1 MNRPWLIA
9 FGVLVLVVGTAAV
22 TRLVWTPLDVQP
34 NAAPWWAIPV
44 FTLIGSI
51 SGLVLSPLINY
62 WTSNRTRE
70 LEAAQ
75 ESKAQSEQVVIEFL
89 DLAERYVIRCWKQ
102 TDVEEAPLYAAN
114 TKVTIRCS
122 VDATKAAQD
131 VLREIEKFEKQLGNF
146 TGIRNQQ
153 DYWPA
158 AEGFQKAY
166 WKLVNVLRNEGS
178 LELLPPNVT
187 QRAID

>member
-9 FGVLVLVVGTAAV
+9 FGVLILVVGTASV
-22 TRLVWTPLDVQP
+22 TRLVTTPLDVQP

-51 SGLVLSPLINY
+51 LGLVLTPLVTY

-70 LEAAQ
+70 LDAVQ
-75 ESKAQSEQVVIEFL
+75 ELKAQSEQVVIEFL

-131 VLREIEKFEKQLGNF
+131 VLREIEKFENQLEKL
-146 TGIRNQQ
+146 TGIRSQEG
-153 DYWPA
+153 YWPA
-158 AEGFQKAY
+158 AKGFREAY
-166 WKLVNVLRNEGS
+166 WKLVNVLRNEGAQ
-178 LELLPPNVT
+178 EPLPTHVT
-187 QRAID
+187 QQSGD